1 MSTPSPRPPQS
12 PRARRSVVWAITLAA
27 GLIGLAAG
35 FDFGNRLAGM
45 LIGVVMAFNGALFC
59 SILAAAVA
67 ERMFGERSSP
77 SANQP
82 ERRGDA

>member
-1 MSTPSPRPPQS
+1 MSTPSGPPQAPRP
-12 PRARRSVVWAITLAA
+12 RRSLVWAITLVA
-27 GLIGLAAG
+27 GLVGLVAG

-45 LIGVVMAFNGALFC
+45 LVGALMAFNGALFC

-67 ERMFGERSSP
+67 ERVFGERSSA
-77 SANQP
+77 SANQA